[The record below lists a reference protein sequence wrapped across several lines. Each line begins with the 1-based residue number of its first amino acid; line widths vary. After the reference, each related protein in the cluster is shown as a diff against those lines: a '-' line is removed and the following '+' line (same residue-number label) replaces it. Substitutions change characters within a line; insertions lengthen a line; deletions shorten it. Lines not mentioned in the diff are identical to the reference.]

1 MNTLPDTIMIRILTC
16 YLCTSPKL
24 PQSVAMPIA
33 NPHFFVYP
41 PERGEIGQSL
51 PRLAHFHL
59 KTSLDRWQLIKWCFT
74 SSLHSD
80 SRTKPL
86 KPHDEPKFFPSL
98 LFKKQSWDIM
108 NVSLVNDFFLS
119 SSLYIR
125 YDFDFRDKG
134 EAYCNS
140 WVVSGYASEVKNGF
154 VTFSFNWKTRVTL
167 IKWLNGIQTSSSLLF
182 FLKIVRSRVSCE
194 HGEAARRETRVSRL
208 CRSTLS
214 ELGEDKTRYFWCD
227 TRGSMVTSII

>member
-1 MNTLPDTIMIRILTC
+1 MLLKTTWFNWNNNSKQLLNILRHMQGNYISALDTLPDTILIRILTC

-108 NVSLVNDFFLS
+108 NVSLVNDFFLY
-119 SSLYIR
+119 L
-125 YDFDFRDKG
+125 
-134 EAYCNS
+134 
-140 WVVSGYASEVKNGF
+140 
-154 VTFSFNWKTRVTL
+154 
-167 IKWLNGIQTSSSLLF
+167 
-182 FLKIVRSRVSCE
+182 
-194 HGEAARRETRVSRL
+194 
-208 CRSTLS
+208 
-214 ELGEDKTRYFWCD
+214 
-227 TRGSMVTSII
+227 